1 LKFCSCFFF
10 FQRQD
15 TDERLRRLQSDKDA
29 LILQVQ
35 VLNEQVTAAN
45 HKIDDM
51 DRTMTEKNQLI
62 TNAEDLLQRVSQFAL
77 HVGIQIDKQKVP
89 RLFSFFFF

>member
-1 LKFCSCFFF
+1 
-10 FQRQD
+10 
-15 TDERLRRLQSDKDA
+15 
-29 LILQVQ
+29 

-45 HKIDDM
+45 QKLEDM
-51 DRTMTEKNQLI
+51 ERTMTEKNQLL

-89 RLFSFFFF
+89 RFAYLKFIQRPLKLFSICIPHRKLHESYKKNNES